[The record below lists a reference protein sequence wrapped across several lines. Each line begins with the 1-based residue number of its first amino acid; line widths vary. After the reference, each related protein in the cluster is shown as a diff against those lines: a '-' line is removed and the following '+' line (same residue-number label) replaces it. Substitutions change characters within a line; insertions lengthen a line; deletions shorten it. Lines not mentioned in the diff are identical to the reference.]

1 MKTAVIGY
9 PRIGLKRELK
19 FAIEKYLKGQI
30 EQSELITKAKA
41 LRKINWLDQDNQ
53 KIDFISSNDF
63 SFYDN
68 VLDTAYLLNI
78 IPKRY
83 QSLDLDPLDKYFAM
97 ARGYQGEAGDV
108 KALAMKKW
116 FNTNYHY
123 LVPEVE
129 DDVQIELNGTKIFDE
144 YQEAKD
150 LNINTK
156 PVIIGPYT
164 LIKLLRFT
172 GTLTIQDIVD
182 DVIRVYVEIITKFND
197 LNAQWFEF
205 DEPALVLDMSEADIG
220 LFKNIYTKIL
230 KEKGTIKV
238 LLQTYFGDI
247 RDCYNDIMTLDF
259 DGIGLDFIEGKE
271 TLNLIKK
278 YGFDQNKILFAGIVN
293 GKNIWKND
301 YQKTI
306 ILLEE
311 INENVNDIVISTSCS
326 LLHVPY
332 SLENEEKLDKKYK
345 RHLAFAKEKLV
356 ELFQLKIISELG
368 TKHSYYVDNVNI
380 FNEAANRSNAS
391 VQARLASLKES
402 DFIRQPLFDQRREIQ
417 KEKLNLPLLPTTTIG
432 SFPQTSEV
440 RANRRAYR
448 KGEIDET
455 AYRNFNHTMI
465 QKWIK
470 YQEEIG
476 LDVLV
481 HGEFER
487 NDMVE
492 YFGENLDGYLFTENG
507 WVQSYGTR
515 CVKPPVIWGDIS
527 RNHPLTIDYA
537 VYSQSLTDKPV
548 KGMLTGPVTMLNW
561 SFPRVDISLKESA
574 LQLALAI
581 KDEVLDLEAKGIK
594 IIQIDEAALR
604 EKLPLR
610 KSDWQS
616 EYLDWAIPAYRLVS
630 SSVQADTQIH
640 SHMCYSEFDDI
651 IQAIEDMDSDVIS
664 FEASR
669 SNLTLLDTLNK
680 VKFKSEVGPGVYDIH
695 SPRIPSVEEFES
707 ALEAMVEKI
716 PVNKLWVNP
725 DCGLKTRGVLE
736 TQSSLENMVTATKNI
751 RLKLQQIKK

>member
-1 MKTAVIGY
+1 
-9 PRIGLKRELK
+9 
-19 FAIEKYLKGQI
+19 
-30 EQSELITKAKA
+30 
-41 LRKINWLDQDNQ
+41 
-53 KIDFISSNDF
+53 
-63 SFYDN
+63 
-68 VLDTAYLLNI
+68 
-78 IPKRY
+78 
-83 QSLDLDPLDKYFAM
+83 
-97 ARGYQGEAGDV
+97 
-108 KALAMKKW
+108 
-116 FNTNYHY
+116 
-123 LVPEVE
+123 
-129 DDVQIELNGTKIFDE
+129 
-144 YQEAKD
+144 
-150 LNINTK
+150 
-156 PVIIGPYT
+156 
-164 LIKLLRFT
+164 
-172 GTLTIQDIVD
+172 
-182 DVIRVYVEIITKFND
+182 
-197 LNAQWFEF
+197 
-205 DEPALVLDMSEADIG
+205 
-220 LFKNIYTKIL
+220 
-230 KEKGTIKV
+230 
-238 LLQTYFGDI
+238 
-247 RDCYNDIMTLDF
+247 MTLDF

-332 SLENEEKLDKKYK
+332 SLENEEKLDDKYK